1 MNLSQSPASHGPELT
16 TSTATSTAA
25 ACRRVFRR
33 KNALRLPGDRTEQP
47 TMPEGSACLAGTDRP
62 TAAAV
67 PSLYADALAARDAL
81 QRAAGLTAYRQ
92 ALKDLRRVADAQLP
106 RICGPEGYASANARP
121 FLWDALAASLFDTE
135 EQLTAA
141 HDKASAQAS
150 AFVRL
155 ARELEPARGDAGH
168 E

>member
-1 MNLSQSPASHGPELT
+1 MYPTSLASASHGPELT
-16 TSTATSTAA
+16 PATAA
-25 ACRRVFRR
+25 RCRRVFRR

-62 TAAAV
+62 TAAPA

-81 QRAAGLTAYRQ
+81 QRAAAGLTAYRQ
-92 ALKDLRRVADAQLP
+92 ALKDLRRVADALLP
-106 RICGPEGYASANARP
+106 RLCGPEGYASANARP
-121 FLWDALAASLFDTE
+121 FLWDALSAKLYDIERLLSD
-135 EQLTAA
+135 A
-141 HDKASAQAS
+141 HDTATGQAA

-155 ARELEPARGDAGH
+155 ARELEPAREDAGH

>member
-47 TMPEGSACLAGTDRP
+47 TMPEGSACLTDTDRP
-62 TAAAV
+62 TASPA

-81 QRAAGLTAYRQ
+81 QRAAAGLTAYRQ
-92 ALKDLRRVADAQLP
+92 ALKDLRRVADALLP
-106 RICGPEGYASANARP
+106 RLCGPEGYASANARP

-135 EQLTAA
+135 EQLTGA
-141 HDKASAQAS
+141 HDRASAQAS

-155 ARELEPARGDAGH
+155 ARELQEAREVRH
-168 E
+168 V